1 MNSKYSWGV
10 VLRFL
15 NVNLVIVNNIYCDI
29 FLDKNN

>member
-1 MNSKYSWGV
+1 MNSKYLWGV